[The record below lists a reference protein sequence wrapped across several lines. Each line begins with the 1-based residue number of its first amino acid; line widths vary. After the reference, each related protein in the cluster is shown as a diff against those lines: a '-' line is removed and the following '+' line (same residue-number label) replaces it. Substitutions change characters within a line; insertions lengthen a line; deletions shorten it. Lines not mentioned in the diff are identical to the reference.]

1 MNEPTNLKDR
11 RRRISKACD
20 SCRQKKLKCDG
31 IRPACSRCMQYDIAC
46 MYADVAKP
54 PYRRSCRRIDN
65 HSPASLDTS
74 STASIVSQAPLSTS
88 TTSVQGEIPRY
99 SQASRE
105 GSAPGDH
112 QDTSS
117 YQGLIL
123 GRPGD
128 LRYFGPST
136 TFSSIFPRTRN
147 KAERHPDA
155 ASFGK
160 ITASLRGGTFSRW
173 VHPALQPLFGRTVH
187 EPLPTWEQAL
197 SLVNDYFH
205 HENRHWPLF
214 DHPTFTAYLGRQY
227 TDDPPPESSW
237 WAALNIV
244 LATAQRRKAGTDPS
258 NWQEAL
264 NQAWKYVR
272 NAMSAVLD
280 ILFHNIS
287 LLSVQALVSIGHF
300 FLDTPNP
307 QPTFIL
313 SSSAV
318 RLGQA
323 IGLHKQDCQST
334 HERTDQKQRARVF
347 WCATILDQ
355 LACSK
360 TGRPPAQKAEDYAVR
375 LPEASEGE
383 TLGTCVSIDG
393 KTVLENFRLDAHLTT
408 IEADSFQR
416 LYSAATPARK
426 SPETQAAVEDLD
438 RQLERWVRSIPQLH
452 GLAEFTETTGQS
464 QPNRTFIVFICDI
477 MLVLSRFIGPETW
490 RTFGPCESSRIPR
503 NQSKVSVHRSR
514 NAWTLPGLW
523 CHYCGRFLKIG
534 AASTNK
540 YALKMLSSN

>member
-11 RRRISKACD
+11 RRRIAKACD

-54 PYRRSCRRIDN
+54 PYRRS
-65 HSPASLDTS
+65 
-74 STASIVSQAPLSTS
+74 
-88 TTSVQGEIPRY
+88 
-99 SQASRE
+99 
-105 GSAPGDH
+105 
-112 QDTSS
+112 
-117 YQGLIL
+117 
-123 GRPGD
+123 
-128 LRYFGPST
+128 
-136 TFSSIFPRTRN
+136 RN
-147 KAERHPDA
+147 KTERHPDA

-187 EPLPTWEQAL
+187 EPLTTWEQAL

-237 WAALNIV
+237 WAALNII

-393 KTVLENFRLDAHLTT
+393 KTVLENFRLDAHLST

-416 LYSAATPARK
+416 LDLLAFATTALFIIYIYTKRVPSGDRPWQDLEDMRSIVRFMRTQIDHGADSFIHDLQVAAEAACD
-426 SPETQAAVEDLD
+426 SSEAAVTHANVLTADPSAHD
-438 RQLERWVRSIPQLH
+438 R
-452 GLAEFTETTGQS
+452 G
-464 QPNRTFIVFICDI
+464 
-477 MLVLSRFIGPETW
+477 
-490 RTFGPCESSRIPR
+490 SSGHTAHQTVYDDAQDKSMAID
-503 NQSKVSVHRSR
+503 
-514 NAWTLPGLW
+514 
-523 CHYCGRFLKIG
+523 G
-534 AASTNK
+534 AASFE
-540 YALKMLSSN
+540 APEPLEGLDSLHQQLLEFPWSFLEIDFSFGDDLAGFGF